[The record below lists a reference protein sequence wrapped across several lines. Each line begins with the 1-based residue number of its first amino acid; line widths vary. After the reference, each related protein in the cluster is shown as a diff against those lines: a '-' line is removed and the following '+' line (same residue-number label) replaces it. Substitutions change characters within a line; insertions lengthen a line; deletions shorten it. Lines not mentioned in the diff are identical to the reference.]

1 MSILESYA
9 TSTPDGHDARNPFS
23 SFFWRWF
30 GPAAVLV
37 AELAFF
43 ALAQTSRQ
51 SPGLFPALCGLAA
64 SAPAAEKPFL
74 TENDAAMSR
83 MMARMAITP
92 SGNVDHDFVEM
103 MVPHHEGAI
112 AMAQAMLRHGENPA
126 LRRLAQ
132 EIIVT
137 QQQEIA
143 AMRLALGEPL
153 PASIAA
159 PDQPSDLTR

>member
-1 MSILESYA
+1 MSMRESVA
-9 TSTPDGHDARNPFS
+9 FGTSEDHAARDLFFR
-23 SFFWRWF
+23 FFWRWF

-37 AELAFF
+37 AGLAFF
-43 ALAQTSRQ
+43 ALAQIPRQ
-51 SPGLFPALCGLAA
+51 PLGLFPALCGFAA
-64 SAPAAEKPFL
+64 SAPADERPFL
-74 TENDAAMSR
+74 NENDAAMGR
-83 MMARMAITP
+83 MMAGMAITP

-103 MVPHHEGAI
+103 MVPHHQGAI
-112 AMAQAMLRHGENPA
+112 AMAQAMLRHGNNEA

-153 PASIAA
+153 PPSVAA
-159 PDQPSDLTR
+159 PDQPPDLRQ